1 VHIAAAHW
9 FTALLGPAQ
18 KGTLNKRTLEVQ
30 QLLEE
35 LGCDPLEGM
44 ARIAMDER
52 NSPELRGRMY
62 SELAQY
68 VAPKRRAVEHSGDM
82 GGSFADFL
90 AQLGKTE
97 QPASEARAEGVEG
110 VHA

>member
-1 VHIAAAHW
+1 MTIRRK
-9 FTALLGPAQ
+9 TGGRQ
-18 KGTLNKRTLEVQ
+18 KGTPNKRTLEIQ
-30 QLLEE
+30 QLLDE
-35 LGCDPLEGM
+35 LGCDPIEGL

-68 VAPKRRAVEHSGDM
+68 VAPKRRAVEHSGDT

-90 AQLGKTE
+90 AYLGQLEK
-97 QPASEARAEGVEG
+97 SEAAAQPQAGSTV
-110 VHA
+110 